1 MFSTSSRFDAL
12 KQANSKH
19 VTRRSIASH
28 TSPFSP
34 TIRQLT
40 AHRPCSIV
48 HLGSYVADIHWFLL
62 RFTLDSYFSSRQLKC
77 SFLTTCIL
85 VHFCSRVLISI
96 VSFVSAVARIVLPI
110 CARSTYRLRQTR
122 VGMWCDHGATI
133 IYKLQAIL
141 DTRHLLTTELAQFD
155 SVNNWLLQCC
165 APWCSKFQRVRNSAA
180 GIVFQAPVH
189 WLLVQQQRVTNTVLT
204 FKVCTTS
211 MVT

>member
-1 MFSTSSRFDAL
+1 MCSTSSRFDAL

-96 VSFVSAVARIVLPI
+96 VSFVSAVARVVLPI
-110 CARSTYRLRQTR
+110 CDKTKRRESCSTDVSPSTNTCWQ
-122 VGMWCDHGATI
+122 WCDHGATI
-133 IYKLQAIL
+133 FYITSHLTHTTFA
-141 DTRHLLTTELAQFD
+141 DNWTR
-155 SVNNWLLQCC
+155 
-165 APWCSKFQRVRNSAA
+165 
-180 GIVFQAPVH
+180 
-189 WLLVQQQRVTNTVLT
+189 TVW
-204 FKVCTTS
+204 FCQ
-211 MVT
+211 